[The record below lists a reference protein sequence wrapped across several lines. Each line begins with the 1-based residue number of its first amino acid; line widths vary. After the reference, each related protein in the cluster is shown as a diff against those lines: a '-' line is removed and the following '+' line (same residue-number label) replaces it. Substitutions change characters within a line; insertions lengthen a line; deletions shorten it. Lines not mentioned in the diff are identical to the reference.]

1 MEGPSCCCFS
11 LSFLSS
17 VLIHSAIHF
26 CRVFPALRVFVS
38 IVATSPPTAAT
49 RLCDFRRRLSESTS
63 APTWH
68 IQTNS
73 FQLRYRTAIRSK
85 SKKIELVSSSQ
96 HAPETQR
103 QFVMHLL
110 LSLLRI
116 AHTVGASNLWSVKA
130 HLVICLISEESLFKI
145 LLSHLNCQ
153 QSLFQ
158 ETGFSAF
165 CKQSM
170 AIASSSAVWK
180 HSSWGKGGV
189 IHLCDVQRA
198 SRSGR
203 LTGPPLHLFLNAKC
217 VYSLFKQS
225 SETQFIIHDLVV
237 STQCTFHATTL
248 LKSSNPS
255 CNSKHKLWISAS
267 SSLGLILSNFYF
279 LPFTLKNKMT
289 SWFIMGFSVQKHGSF
304 FFPSTNEQCQ
314 VRED

>member
-1 MEGPSCCCFS
+1 MFLFPLLPHHLQRQPHGYVTLGGISQSPLLPQPDIYRQTPSSC
-11 LSFLSS
+11 
-17 VLIHSAIHF
+17 
-26 CRVFPALRVFVS
+26 
-38 IVATSPPTAAT
+38 AT
-49 RLCDFRRRLSESTS
+49 
-63 APTWH
+63 
-68 IQTNS
+68 
-73 FQLRYRTAIRSK
+73 YRTAIRSK

-198 SRSGR
+198 SRNGR
-203 LTGPPLHLFLNAKC
+203 LTTPPHFTFFKCQMCLFLVQTVQWNTVHYSRSRGVHP
-217 VYSLFKQS
+217 VYISCHNSLEEF
-225 SETQFIIHDLVV
+225 
-237 STQCTFHATTL
+237 
-248 LKSSNPS
+248 
-255 CNSKHKLWISAS
+255 
-267 SSLGLILSNFYF
+267 
-279 LPFTLKNKMT
+279 
-289 SWFIMGFSVQKHGSF
+289 
-304 FFPSTNEQCQ
+304 
-314 VRED
+314 